1 MVFRTSKLPDLPI
14 IRSPYLNSKVIPAI
28 IEVIALNIKISDS
41 VGLTLQDT
49 SISIFKSGNFI
60 FLIFSVMI

>member
-1 MVFRTSKLPDLPI
+1 MVFRTSKLPDFPI
-14 IRSPYLNSKVIPAI
+14 ILSPYLNSKVIPVKI
-28 IEVIALNIKISDS
+28 DVIALNIKISDS

-49 SISIFKSGNFI
+49 SISILKSGNFV